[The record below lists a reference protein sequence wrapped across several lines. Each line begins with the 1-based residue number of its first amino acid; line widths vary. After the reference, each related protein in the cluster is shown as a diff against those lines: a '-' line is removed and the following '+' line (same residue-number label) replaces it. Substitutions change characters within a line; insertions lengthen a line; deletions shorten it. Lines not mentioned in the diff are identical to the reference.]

1 MTRVSRWGTDIG
13 GEPTDVPDQRLTARR
28 EMANAG
34 SATSCAHFSLSNT
47 KPLRGAAPSTR
58 IPAANAMSP
67 AAVAPWSGQASCT
80 ASGDNINIGIGDPT
94 NGVGAVVTN
103 TDPPAV
109 HAVGL
114 GNPNGSVLGYSDA
127 AQSQG
132 NAEATKVGNSYK
144 ITGTAV
150 GVDPSNSQSVTKP
163 FEMDVACP

>member
-1 MTRVSRWGTDIG
+1 MK
-13 GEPTDVPDQRLTARR
+13 R
-28 EMANAG
+28 EIAAG
-34 SATSCAHFSLSNT
+34 AVGAALVVAALAGCSSSTSKTSSSSSGST
-47 KPLRGAAPSTR
+47 GAAPIVTKVVVDGQDQ
-58 IPAANAMSP
+58 N
-67 AAVAPWSGQASCT
+67 VTGQASCT

-114 GNPNGSVLGYSDA
+114 GSPNGSALCYSDA

-132 NAEATKVGNSYK
+132 NADATKVGNSYK

-150 GVDPSNSQSVTKP
+150 GVDANSQPVTKP
-163 FEMDVACP
+163 FELDVACP

>member
-1 MTRVSRWGTDIG
+1 MK
-13 GEPTDVPDQRLTARR
+13 R
-28 EMANAG
+28 EIAAG
-34 SATSCAHFSLSNT
+34 ALGAALVVAALAGCSSSTSKTSSSSSGST
-47 KPLRGAAPSTR
+47 GAAPIVTKVVVDGQDQ
-58 IPAANAMSP
+58 N
-67 AAVAPWSGQASCT
+67 VTGQASCT

-114 GNPNGSVLGYSDA
+114 GSPNGSALGYSDA

-132 NAEATKVGNSYK
+132 NADATKVGNSYK

-150 GVDPSNSQSVTKP
+150 GVDSNSQPVTKP
-163 FEMDVACP
+163 FELDVACP

>member
-1 MTRVSRWGTDIG
+1 MK
-13 GEPTDVPDQRLTARR
+13 R
-28 EMANAG
+28 EIAAG
-34 SATSCAHFSLSNT
+34 AV
-47 KPLRGAAPSTR
+47 GAALVVAALAGCSSSTSKTSASSSGSSS
-58 IPAANAMSP
+58 AAPIVTKVVVDGQDQN
-67 AAVAPWSGQASCT
+67 VAGQASCT

-114 GNPNGSVLGYSDA
+114 GSPNGSALGYSDA

-132 NAEATKVGNSYK
+132 NADATKVGNSYK

-150 GVDPSNSQSVTKP
+150 GVDANSQPVTKP
-163 FEMDVACP
+163 FELDVACP